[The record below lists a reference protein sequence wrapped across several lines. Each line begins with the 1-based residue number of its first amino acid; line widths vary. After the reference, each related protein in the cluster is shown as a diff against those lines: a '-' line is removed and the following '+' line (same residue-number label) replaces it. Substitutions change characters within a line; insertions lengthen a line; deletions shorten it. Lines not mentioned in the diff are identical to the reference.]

1 MTVTEPN
8 VEAARPQMSDIDV
21 FGVTHP
27 GLRRP
32 INEDQ
37 FFIATVHK
45 TLQVYSSSLPAEAM
59 PDLTSDSR
67 GWLFMVADGVG
78 GRPEGEKASATALRA
93 IAEYVTHTMRFYY
106 RNDPQH
112 TEATFLRDL
121 QNAVLK
127 SDEAVRAEA
136 EGTATTLTMVAVR
149 WPRAYLIQV
158 GDSRCYRL
166 RDGRLEQLTKD
177 QTMAQALVDAGVL
190 PAGAAEGSRWR
201 HVLTGAIGGRETT
214 PVTTPIDCRW
224 SDVVL
229 LCTDG
234 LTKHVSDEEIK
245 EQLATRK
252 SSEAIC
258 GALLALALER
268 GGSDNITLVAG
279 RLRDQAPAP

>member
-1 MTVTEPN
+1 MTVTEVQPQT
-8 VEAARPQMSDIDV
+8 ARPQMSDIDV
-21 FGVTHP
+21 FGLTHP

-37 FFIATVHK
+37 FFIATIHK
-45 TLQVYSSSLPAEAM
+45 TMQVYSSSLPAETL
-59 PDLTSDSR
+59 PELTSESR

-106 RNDPQH
+106 RDDPRH
-112 TEATFLRDL
+112 TEASFLRDL
-121 QNAVLK
+121 QNAVLR
-127 SDEAVRAEA
+127 SDEVVRAQA

-190 PAGAAEGSRWR
+190 PPGAAEESRWR
-201 HVLTGAIGGRETT
+201 HVLSSAIGGRDTT
-214 PVTTPIDCRW
+214 PVTTPMDCRW

-234 LTKHVSDEEIK
+234 LTKHVNDDEIK
-245 EQLATRK
+245 AELASAK
-252 SSEAIC
+252 SSEEIC
-258 GALLALALER
+258 RSLLALALDR

-279 RLRDQAPAP
+279 RLRTPAPA

>member
-1 MTVTEPN
+1 MTVTEAQPQT
-8 VEAARPQMSDIDV
+8 VRPQMSDIDV
-21 FGVTHP
+21 FGLTHP

-37 FFIATVHK
+37 FFIATIHK
-45 TLQVYSSSLPAEAM
+45 TMQVYSTSLPADALPE
-59 PDLTSDSR
+59 LTSESR

-106 RNDPQH
+106 RDDPRH
-112 TEATFLRDL
+112 TEASFLRDL
-121 QNAVLK
+121 QNAVLR
-127 SDEAVRAEA
+127 SDEVVRAQA
-136 EGTATTLTMVAVR
+136 EGTATTLTMIAVR

-201 HVLTGAIGGRETT
+201 HVLSSAIGGRETT
-214 PVTTPIDCRW
+214 PVTTPMDCRW

-234 LTKHVSDEEIK
+234 LTKHVSDDEIK
-245 EQLATRK
+245 AELASAK

-258 GALLALALER
+258 RSLLALALDR

-279 RLRDQAPAP
+279 RLRTPGPA